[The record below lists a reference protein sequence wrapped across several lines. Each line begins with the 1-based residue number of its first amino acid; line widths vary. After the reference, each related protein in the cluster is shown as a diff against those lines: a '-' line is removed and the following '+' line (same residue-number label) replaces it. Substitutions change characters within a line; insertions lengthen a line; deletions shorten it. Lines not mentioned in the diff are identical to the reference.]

1 MTNDSTAEDDEA
13 TLVVVGSKSPALLL
27 LVLLEM
33 DNRALETQRAAQE
46 DCWLETSGLLEPAA
60 HLSPSGSG

>member
-1 MTNDSTAEDDEA
+1 MIVLLLMKLA
-13 TLVVVGSKSPALLL
+13 TLVMVGSKSPALLL

-33 DNRALETQRAAQE
+33 NNRALETQRAAQE

-60 HLSPSGSG
+60 QLSPSGSG

>member
-33 DNRALETQRAAQE
+33 NNRALETQRAAQE

>member
-1 MTNDSTAEDDEA
+1 MTNDSTADDEA

-33 DNRALETQRAAQE
+33 NNRALETQRAAQE